1 MKINSITLDE
11 DELPSDIAVTMTIA
25 EAVMIAKYV
34 GNLTPTTDV
43 SQGLYSALVGG
54 VINRFWDDGLE
65 HF

>member
-11 DELPSDIAVTMTIA
+11 DELPSEIAVTMTIA

-34 GNLTPTTDV
+34 GNLTPTPDV
-43 SQGLYSALVGG
+43 ARSLYSALVGS